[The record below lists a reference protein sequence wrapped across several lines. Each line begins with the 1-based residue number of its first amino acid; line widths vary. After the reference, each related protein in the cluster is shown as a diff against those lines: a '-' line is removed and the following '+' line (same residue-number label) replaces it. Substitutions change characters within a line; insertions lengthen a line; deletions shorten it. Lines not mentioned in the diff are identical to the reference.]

1 MGHTLYIDS
10 CQCENLSLL
19 YMSKMDSTKQTE
31 IASFQ
36 INTLQNVCISVGGYE
51 TTFWLNQSC
60 PIVRVKCFNPSTPSA
75 KTEKH
80 NQEVRQNK
88 RKPEI
93 INKL

>member
-36 INTLQNVCISVGGYE
+36 INTL
-51 TTFWLNQSC
+51 
-60 PIVRVKCFNPSTPSA
+60 
-75 KTEKH
+75 
-80 NQEVRQNK
+80 
-88 RKPEI
+88 
-93 INKL
+93 